1 VIDEAPGP
9 PAAAVPEFRLRPI
22 EPSDGPAIDT
32 LMRAEAQ
39 TTSMSITTHYH
50 VDLYPALLAQ
60 HPTLYGVVA
69 TAPGA
74 DGLVGVATA
83 FTDQVRIGGRTY
95 PSAHLENLKVR
106 HEFRRQGLGRRLA
119 AWRIAEADRRFG
131 GDGVI
136 ATGIEISNAA
146 SIATAR
152 SWSTQVLGPVRVVI
166 ASTRTKSPPSG
177 GVSVRPM
184 EDGDVEAVVEGVNA
198 FHEPFDLYPPQT
210 AATLAAQLAPTPLGG
225 PIRQYRVAVD
235 GGGSIVAGSMVNER
249 FKLMADHVERVPRPL
264 ELLNKVAR
272 MLPQDGVIRQVELS
286 LAWHAPGRADAARD
300 LWDAIRYEWRD
311 RASVVAC
318 VLDPRG
324 SLFEAFHVGFSVVP
338 KVQLM
343 IPVRSP
349 VAVDPSRLVYSW
361 R

>member
-1 VIDEAPGP
+1 VTDEQPGP
-9 PAAAVPEFRLRPI
+9 PAAAAEFLLRPL

-32 LMRAEAQ
+32 LMRTEAQ

-50 VDLYPALLAQ
+50 VELYPALLAQ
-60 HPTLYGVVA
+60 HPSLFGVVA
-69 TAPGA
+69 TAPGT

-119 AWRIAEADRRFG
+119 EWRIAEADRRFG
-131 GDGVI
+131 GEGVI
-136 ATGIEISNAA
+136 ATGIEASNAA

-166 ASTRTKSPPSG
+166 ASTRTKPPSSG
-177 GVSVRPM
+177 GVSVRPL
-184 EDGDVEAVVEGVNA
+184 EDRDVEAVVEGVNA
-198 FHEPFDLYPPQT
+198 FHESFDLYPPQT
-210 AATLAAQLAPTPLGG
+210 ATSLAMQLAPTPLGE

-235 GGGSIVAGSMVNER
+235 AGGSIVAGALVAER
-249 FKLMADHVERVPRPL
+249 FKLMADHVQQVPRPL

-272 MLPQDGVIRQVELS
+272 LFPQDGVIRQVELS
-286 LAWHAPGRADAARD
+286 LAWHALGRTDAARQ
-300 LWDAIRYEWRD
+300 LWEAIRYEWRD
-311 RASVVAC
+311 RATHVAC
-318 VLDPRG
+318 VTDPRG
-324 SLFEAFHVGFSVVP
+324 SLFGAFQVGFSLVP
-338 KVQLM
+338 KVELM
-343 IPVRSP
+343 VPVRSP
-349 VAVDPSRLVYSW
+349 VAVDPDRLVYCW

>member
-1 VIDEAPGP
+1 VIDEAPAS
-9 PAAAVPEFRLRPI
+9 PAATEFHLRPI
-22 EPSDGPAIDT
+22 EPSDGPAIDA
-32 LMRAEAQ
+32 LIRAEAQ

-69 TAPGA
+69 TATGT

-131 GDGVI
+131 GEGVI

-152 SWSTQVLGPVRVVI
+152 SWSTQILGPVRVVI
-166 ASTRTKSPPSG
+166 ASTRSKTPSA
-177 GVSVRPM
+177 GVVAIRPL
-184 EDGDVEAVVEGVNA
+184 EDRDVESVVDGVNA
-198 FHEPFDLYPPQT
+198 FHESFDLYSPQT
-210 AATLAAQLAPTPLGG
+210 AASLAEQLAPTPLGE

-235 GGGSIVAGSMVNER
+235 AGGSIVAGALVNER

-286 LAWHAPGRADAARD
+286 LAWHAPGRTDAARR
-300 LWDAIRYEWRD
+300 LWDAIRHEWRD
-311 RASVVAC
+311 RASLVAC

-338 KVQLM
+338 KVELM

-349 VAVDPSRLVYSW
+349 VAVGPGRLVYSW